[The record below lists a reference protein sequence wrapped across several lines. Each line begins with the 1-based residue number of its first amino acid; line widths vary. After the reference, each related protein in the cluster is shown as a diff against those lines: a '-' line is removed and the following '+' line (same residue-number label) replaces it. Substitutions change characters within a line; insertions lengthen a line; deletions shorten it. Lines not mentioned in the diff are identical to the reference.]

1 MKTKPTFLL
10 ALALLTA
17 CGCCFAQS
25 GTDSGVAATSQNGK
39 HPFSAYPPGTKFV
52 HTNLVT
58 LNGDTVKS
66 AALDSSVVWYNF
78 WHTRCKPCI
87 IEMEELDRIASAYKD
102 NPTVKFIAIACDDS
116 ASVAEFLK
124 THRFGF
130 QIVAL
135 PKTDF
140 LSTFRV
146 SLFPA
151 NLLVDASQTVLV
163 EKIGGTLNPEGV
175 REELR
180 ELLEQLERLVPE
192 VKR

>member
-1 MKTKPTFLL
+1 MPMRRITIVTSLM
-10 ALALLTA
+10 LTI
-17 CGCCFAQS
+17 CTITAQE
-25 GTDSGVAATSQNGK
+25 GT
-39 HPFSAYPPGTKFV
+39 HPFSAYPAGTKFI
-52 HTNLVT
+52 HKNLVT
-58 LNGDTVKS
+58 LNGDGIESST
-66 AALDSSVVWYNF
+66 LDSSVVWYNF

-87 IEMEELDRIASAYKD
+87 MEMEELNRIALEYKD
-102 NPTVKFIAIACDDS
+102 NPKVKFMAIACDDS

-140 LSTFRV
+140 LNTFRV
-146 SLFPA
+146 SLFPT
-151 NLLVDASQTVLV
+151 NLLVDANQTVLV

-180 ELLEQLERLVPE
+180 ELLEQLERLVKVE
-192 VKR
+192 K

>member
-1 MKTKPTFLL
+1 MPMRRITIVTSLM
-10 ALALLTA
+10 LTICTIA
-17 CGCCFAQS
+17 AQEV
-25 GTDSGVAATSQNGK
+25 T
-39 HPFSAYPPGTKFV
+39 HPFSAYPVGTKFI
-52 HTNLVT
+52 HKNLVT

-102 NPTVKFIAIACDDS
+102 NPAVKFIAIACDDS

-124 THRFGF
+124 TYRFGF
-130 QIVAL
+130 QVVAL

-140 LSTFRV
+140 LSTFRG
-146 SLFPA
+146 SHFPT
-151 NLLVDASQTVLV
+151 NLLVDANQTVLV

-180 ELLEQLERLVPE
+180 VLLEQIERLAP
-192 VKR
+192 K